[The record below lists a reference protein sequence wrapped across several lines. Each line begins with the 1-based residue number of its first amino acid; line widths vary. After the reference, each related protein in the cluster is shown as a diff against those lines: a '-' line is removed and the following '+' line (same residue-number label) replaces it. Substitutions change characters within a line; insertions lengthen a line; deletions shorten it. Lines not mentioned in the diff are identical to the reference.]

1 MLIIFLFE
9 AMDYELVI
17 TYFHKVNRYVVGIDI
32 DSQSLETAS
41 LNASDLE
48 LDLNLIW
55 CDIKNLKWKGKMV
68 DTVVMNPPFGTRKK
82 GSDMDFLVAALKVAS
97 QAVYSLHKTS
107 TRDHVKRTAL
117 RDFNAK
123 SADVL
128 CELRFDVPQM
138 YKFHKKKEVDIAVD
152 LWRFVP

>member
-48 LDLNLIW
+48 VSSFH
-55 CDIKNLKWKGKMV
+55 MH
-68 DTVVMNPPFGTRKK
+68 
-82 GSDMDFLVAALKVAS
+82 DFS
-97 QAVYSLHKTS
+97 FHYSLH
-107 TRDHVKRTAL
+107 L
-117 RDFNAK
+117 
-123 SADVL
+123 
-128 CELRFDVPQM
+128 
-138 YKFHKKKEVDIAVD
+138 YY
-152 LWRFVP
+152 FVGLTP